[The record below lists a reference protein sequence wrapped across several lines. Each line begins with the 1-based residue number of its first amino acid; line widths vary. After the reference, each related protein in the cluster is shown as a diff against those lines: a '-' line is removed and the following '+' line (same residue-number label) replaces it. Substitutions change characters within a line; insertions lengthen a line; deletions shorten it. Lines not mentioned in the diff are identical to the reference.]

1 MATKITR
8 QQIVTEALT
17 WLGTP
22 YHHHQCVK
30 GVGVDCV
37 QLLFGVGKNVG
48 FVDKD
53 DIIPNYEPLARGSF
67 MIRQLEK
74 YLVESSVIKI
84 ANVLAIKFNN
94 LDTHSAIVVD
104 EKKFVHASATAR
116 KVCYGTLESNVH
128 RIIKVYEV
136 PGVIDG

>member
-17 WLGTP
+17 WLDTP

-53 DIIPNYEPLARGSF
+53 AVIPNYEPLARGSF
-67 MIRQLEK
+67 MLRQLEK
-74 YLVESSVIKI
+74 YLLETSAICGGNVIAFKFSS
-84 ANVLAIKFNN
+84 
-94 LDTHSAIVVD
+94 LDTHSVILVD
-104 EKKFVHASATAR
+104 NKRFIHASAIMG
-116 KVCYGTLESNVH
+116 KVCYGSIESNIN
-128 RIIKVYEV
+128 RIVKIYQV
-136 PGVIDG
+136 PGVING

>member
-84 ANVLAIKFNN
+84 ANVLVIRFNN